1 MNKNLFIAVI
11 ACCLALAYAQN
22 GGYHVAEYNEKLH
35 GPAFKVAIQRLVEL
49 KLISSNGI
57 LHPEAFY
64 QKIVSGVLYKF
75 VIREGKNVFEVEVWS
90 QPWLKKL
97 EVQSVKQIH
106 TPKN

>member
-1 MNKNLFIAVI
+1 MNKFLLVALV
-11 ACCLALAYAQN
+11 ACCISFTYAQD
-22 GGYHVAEYNEKLH
+22 GGYHVAEYEEEYH
-35 GPAFKVAIQRLVEL
+35 GSAFKAAIQRLAEL

-64 QKIVSGVLYKF
+64 QKIVSGALYKF

-97 EVQSVKQIH
+97 EIQSVKQIH
-106 TPKN
+106 TPNY